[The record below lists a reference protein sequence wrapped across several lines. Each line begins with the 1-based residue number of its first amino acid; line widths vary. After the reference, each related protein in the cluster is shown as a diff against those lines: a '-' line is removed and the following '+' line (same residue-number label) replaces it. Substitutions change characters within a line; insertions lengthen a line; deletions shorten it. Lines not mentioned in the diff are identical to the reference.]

1 MDRIYKGDLVMVKST
16 QQFGIV
22 VEIVRRSP
30 QNPDWDLI
38 CVHYDGSID
47 EVSPRTL
54 TKNVNKFVKSVKDVE
69 KVDKLSMYLAKR
81 SEYVKE
87 RNRK

>member
-1 MDRIYKGDLVMVKST
+1 MDRIHKGDLVLIKST
-16 QQFGIV
+16 NQFGLV
-22 VEIVRRSP
+22 VDVVRRSS
-30 QNPDWDLI
+30 QNSDWDLI
-38 CVHYDGSID
+38 CVHCDGSLD

-54 TKNVNKFVKSVKDVE
+54 TKNVNKFVKSVKDVQ
-69 KVDKLSMYLAKR
+69 KVDKLDMYLAKR

>member
-16 QQFGIV
+16 RQFGIV